1 MPGSIDALP
10 SQAVSSVLVSRNE
23 NVGRVARVSALKKA
37 LDSESD
43 TAARLLRMVGIGTQ
57 LDVKV

>member
-10 SQAVSSVLVSRNE
+10 SKAVSAVLASRTE

-43 TAARLLRMVGIGTQ
+43 TAAQLLKMMGIGTQ